1 MNQRV
6 RFQDMLTPSAS
17 KRRLGVDTALVCGR
31 MVGGDI
37 SITDGQIA
45 EVGLPSDGSGYL
57 AVAGYIDL
65 QVNGFAGVD
74 YSRADTAG
82 YLKGGSAMAASGVT
96 TFQPTFVSLP
106 WDRYCSALARAEEAM
121 KITPGMVGV
130 HLEGPFLSPEKHGAH
145 DVANIVA
152 PDPDRVAALAT
163 HPAVSWVTLAPEA
176 PGGLEAIRA
185 FTQAGKRVAIGHSN
199 APAEIARMAF
209 DAGAIAVTHLF
220 NAQSPLHHR
229 APGIPGAAL
238 DHSDVA
244 VTIIVDGHHLAPE
257 TVRLVFRTASCRTA
271 LISDATMAAG
281 PSKGNGTQLGDRE
294 VNVAGNRTFLDDGT
308 LAGSLVGLDEA
319 VCNTIDIGVPVVSA
333 LRAATEIPARL
344 LGRPAIGDLAPL
356 SVADVVVLDSDFRV
370 VRTLRA
376 GQEIHHR

>member
-1 MNQRV
+1 MP
-6 RFQDMLTPSAS
+6 TPSSS
-17 KRRLGVDTALVCGR
+17 KRRLGVDSALVGSR
-31 MVGGDI
+31 MVRGDVGITGGRL
-37 SITDGQIA
+37 S
-45 EVGLPSDGSGYL
+45 EVGLPSDGSGHL

-74 YSRADTAG
+74 YSRADKAG
-82 YLKGGSAMAASGVT
+82 YLRGGSAMAVSGVT

-106 WDRYCSALARAEEAM
+106 WDSYTSALARAEEALQT
-121 KITPGMVGV
+121 TPGMVGV

-152 PDPDRVAALAT
+152 PHPDRVAALAT
-163 HPAVSWVTLAPEA
+163 HPAVSWVTVAPDV
-176 PGGLEAIRA
+176 PGGIEAIRA
-185 FTQAGKRVAIGHSN
+185 LTQAGKRVAVGHSN
-199 APAEIARMAF
+199 ASAETARAAF

-229 APGIPGAAL
+229 TPGIPGAAL
-238 DHSDVA
+238 DRSDVA
-244 VTIIVDGHHLAPE
+244 VTIIVDGHHLAAE
-257 TVRLVFRTASCRTA
+257 TVRLVFRTAADRTA

-281 PSKGNGTQLGDRE
+281 TSDRNGTHLGDRE
-294 VNVAGNRTFLDDGT
+294 INIAGNRTTLDDGT
-308 LAGSLVGLDEA
+308 LAGSLVGMDKA
-319 VCNTIDIGVPVVSA
+319 VRNAIDIGVPIVSA
-333 LRAATEIPARL
+333 LRAATATPARL
-344 LGRPAIGDLAPL
+344 LRTPGIGDLAPG